1 MVDLRHEIKVDEL
14 EETIDSMILEREEVS
29 LTIKERLEELRDN
42 NVFEAIK
49 L

>member
-1 MVDLRHEIKVDEL
+1 MDEL